1 MIAYQLQSSAQGDSN
16 IAVQDVTSTTV
27 QNTAAEELT
36 SDVADPPIGIDPV
49 TPNCGDESEL
59 HNVLVVFANLV

>member
-1 MIAYQLQSSAQGDSN
+1 M
-16 IAVQDVTSTTV
+16 TSTTV

-59 HNVLVVFANLV
+59 HNILVVFAEKKPGVSGVIHTL